1 MVFFTCDLGDIS
13 NVSELTE
20 IQNVFN
26 SLNNDVK
33 LFLLKNAVNQYNN
46 IHNISIQNCES
57 ETINKINIEHIKKI
71 NEIKEDYED
80 KLSTLQFENYHLDK
94 SLKDNKETKILN
106 TLIEQLKND
115 KKQLYDEKLVLQ
127 KRINQLENNDEKIQK
142 FIDKMNCSSTKGLIG
157 ESIVQT
163 FISKNFGLFDVI
175 NTSAQTGKGDL
186 LVTNKNF
193 NLLVENKNTQ
203 SFRNDDFI
211 KFYRDVES
219 NVLNKSINAALYISL
234 YDVPFPNGRREFY
247 FERKF
252 GIPIILI
259 SNVYENMYSISFAIN
274 TLLYLIENG
283 FVCKESIRDDEDD
296 NQDLYLQLSDFISNL
311 FSIYDQSMKHVE
323 NDRKNILTL
332 VDSLQER
339 TENNN
344 KLLSCL
350 KNFTDLYPQFFNK
363 NDKKIDSIQTILSA
377 LPTTNFN
384 INDITYTNLEKYGF
398 KKEDIVPL
406 GGIKEIKNA
415 YKLVNPSSGKFIP
428 FQWRKKIN

>member
-33 LFLLKNAVNQYNN
+33 LFLLKNAINQYNN

-94 SLKDNKETKILN
+94 SLKDNKEAKILN

-211 KFYRDVES
+211 KFYRDV
-219 NVLNKSINAALYISL
+219 
-234 YDVPFPNGRREFY
+234 
-247 FERKF
+247 
-252 GIPIILI
+252 
-259 SNVYENMYSISFAIN
+259 
-274 TLLYLIENG
+274 
-283 FVCKESIRDDEDD
+283 
-296 NQDLYLQLSDFISNL
+296 
-311 FSIYDQSMKHVE
+311 
-323 NDRKNILTL
+323 
-332 VDSLQER
+332 
-339 TENNN
+339 
-344 KLLSCL
+344 
-350 KNFTDLYPQFFNK
+350 
-363 NDKKIDSIQTILSA
+363 
-377 LPTTNFN
+377 
-384 INDITYTNLEKYGF
+384 
-398 KKEDIVPL
+398 
-406 GGIKEIKNA
+406 
-415 YKLVNPSSGKFIP
+415 
-428 FQWRKKIN
+428 